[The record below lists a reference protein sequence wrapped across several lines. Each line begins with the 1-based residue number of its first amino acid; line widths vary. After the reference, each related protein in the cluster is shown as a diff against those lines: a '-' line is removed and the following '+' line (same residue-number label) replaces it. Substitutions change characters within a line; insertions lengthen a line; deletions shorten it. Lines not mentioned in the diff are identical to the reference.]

1 MAGGIDKRMSSSRK
15 NNSIGKDIE
24 RALSEGMKSGDLTSL
39 NDVLIKGVDD
49 FLDSVGDKM
58 NDALGMKTTAT
69 PLSQRKEDF
78 SAKTQTAKRQR
89 ELHAEQERRRQQME
103 MESAERERRRRERRN
118 RKKALQPVAELP
130 FPYKNVGAS
139 SSTAFAVIGGIGMG
153 ITGVSAFIGSI
164 TGLMAGAAIGTGLI
178 VPFIFFAAFAALLGK
193 GIRQEKH
200 LALASRYVEI
210 ITTRGKQ
217 YIDIETLAL
226 SLNKSERRVVRELR
240 MLLKEGFFPQGHL
253 DRNCRTFILTD
264 EVFNH
269 YLELETSGPTPG
281 IIDTTARDQDEQEFP
296 MLSPEESA
304 ELSRMIREGN
314 DHIMTIRR
322 LNNAI
327 PGVEISAK
335 LDRLEGL
342 LKEIFVR
349 VREHPEQM
357 SRIHELMDY
366 YLPTS
371 VKLVDAYRDY
381 DKVSEP
387 GAEILSAKK
396 DIENTL
402 DTINAALGKLL
413 NRLFKDSVLD
423 VTTDAQVLKT
433 VLVQKGLTTGY
444 DDSKGDKK

>member
-1 MAGGIDKRMSSSRK
+1 MSSSHK
-15 NNSIGKDIE
+15 KDFEKAFNEGIENNNW
-24 RALSEGMKSGDLTSL
+24 TFL
-39 NDVLIKGVDD
+39 NDAIMNSVDS
-49 FLDSVGDKM
+49 FLDNVGDRM
-58 NDALGMKTTAT
+58 NDALGNNTTAT
-69 PLSQRKEDF
+69 PLSKRKEDF
-78 SAKTQTAKRQR
+78 SGKTETARRQR
-89 ELHAEQERRRQQME
+89 QLRAERERVRQQMEQERHRREQERRARRIAKSNPKPVTE
-103 MESAERERRRRERRN
+103 LAFPFKNTGAGSA
-118 RKKALQPVAELP
+118 VA
-130 FPYKNVGAS
+130 YTV
-139 SSTAFAVIGGIGMG
+139 VGGIGVG
-153 ITGVSAFIGSI
+153 ITAVSTIVG
-164 TGLMAGAAIGTGLI
+164 GLTGLI
-178 VPFIFFAAFAALLGK
+178 AGTATLGSGFVFSAAFLGVFSLLLGK
-193 GIRQEKH
+193 GMRMQK
-200 LALASRYVEI
+200 LSALANRYVEI
-210 ITTRGKQ
+210 IGKRQ
-217 YIDIETLAL
+217 YIDIATLAL
-226 SLNKSERRVVRELR
+226 SLNKSERRAVREIKK
-240 MLLKEGFFPQGHL
+240 LLSQGYFPQGHL
-253 DRNCRTFILTD
+253 DRNCTTFILTD

-281 IIDTTARDQDEQEFP
+281 IIDTTARSGDEQEFP
-296 MLSPEESA
+296 TLTPEESA

-314 DHIMTIRR
+314 DYILKIKE

-371 VKLVDAYRDY
+371 VKLVDAYREY

-387 GAEILSAKK
+387 GKEILSAKK

-402 DTINAALGKLL
+402 DTINSALGKLL

-433 VLVQKGLTTGY
+433 ILAQKGLSTGME
-444 DDSKGDKK
+444 DTSKGDKK